1 MVQFIAFP
9 AALIYSWFAKIIG
22 VKNAV
27 FVAITGYSIATFLAY
42 FMETRIHFFGL
53 AIIIGLFQGGI
64 QALSRSLYARLI
76 PKNKEAEFYGFYNML
91 GKFASVIGP
100 FLMGGITLLTGNIRF
115 GILSIL
121 LLFILGAL
129 LLRKVDFKKGEEEA
143 LNFEG

>member
-1 MVQFIAFP
+1 
-9 AALIYSWFAKIIG
+9 
-22 VKNAV
+22 
-27 FVAITGYSIATFLAY
+27 
-42 FMETRIHFFGL
+42 
-53 AIIIGLFQGGI
+53 
-64 QALSRSLYARLI
+64 
-76 PKNKEAEFYGFYNML
+76 ML